1 MTSYQVSL
9 VVNVR
14 KFKKQ
19 LAKNNPELFKKKSIG
34 VSVVTDPEFQKDLAD
49 AVKKGDRCQLVNKEH
64 RGEVVYVGKVPDLGD
79 GYYVGVRLD
88 EPYGDSDGS
97 INQVKFFEC
106 LPKYG
111 VFLRPS
117 EIEVGDFPELDID
130 EI

>member
-1 MTSYQVSL
+1 M
-9 VVNVR
+9 NVK

-19 LAKNNPELFKKKSIG
+19 LAKNNPELFKKKSLD
-34 VSVVTDPEFQKDLAD
+34 VKVVTDPEFQKDLAD
-49 AVKKGDRCQLVNKEH
+49 AIKQGDRCQLIGKEH
-64 RGEVVYVGKVPDLGD
+64 RGEVAYIGKVPDLGD
-79 GYYVGVRLD
+79 GYYVGVQLD

-97 INQVKFFEC
+97 LNQVKFFEC

-111 VFLRPS
+111 IFLRPS